1 MGKCCGSP
9 DMAQFAPRWWN
20 FTEYTP
26 VIPKFYW
33 DVYSQEERI
42 KVICEWL
49 WKTIC
54 FTENAADQFQAV
66 QDALD
71 ELEALFKQFQ
81 ESGFNDYYE
90 EQVKEW
96 IGDNLEFIYTETV
109 KQVYFGLNQQGYFV
123 AYIPKSWE
131 DIVFDT
137 GMIYEDD
144 TYGRLILRWQVTP
157 AVAASETVDQTPE
170 IVR

>member
-1 MGKCCGSP
+1 MGQCNVGDFVK
-9 DMAQFAPRWWN
+9 FAPRWWA
-20 FTEYTP
+20 FTDYTP

-42 KVICEWL
+42 KAICEYL

-54 FTENAADQFQAV
+54 FSENTADNYQAV
-66 QDALD
+66 LDALD
-71 ELEALFKQFQ
+71 KLQAEFEKFQ

-90 EQVKEW
+90 TQVREW
-96 IGDNLEFIYTETV
+96 VSENLDYVFTQV
-109 KQVYFGLNQQGYFV
+109 AKQVYFGLNLEGYFV
-123 AYIPKSWE
+123 AYVPQSWD

-137 GMIYEDD
+137 GHVYAED
-144 TYGRLILRWQVTP
+144 TYGRLILRWEVEPKNT
-157 AVAASETVDQTPE
+157 ETVNQTPE

>member
-1 MGKCCGSP
+1 MSRCDNADLRK
-9 DMAQFAPRWWN
+9 FAPRWWAY
-20 FTEYTP
+20 TDYTP

-42 KVICEWL
+42 KTICEYL
-49 WKTIC
+49 WKSIC
-54 FTENAADQFQAV
+54 FTENTADNFHAV

-71 ELEALFKQFQ
+71 KLQAEFEKFQ

-90 EQVKEW
+90 AQVREW
-96 IGDNLEFIYTETV
+96 VSENLDYVFTQV
-109 KQVYFGLNQQGYFV
+109 AKQVYFGLNLEGYFV
-123 AYIPKSWE
+123 AYVPQSWD

-137 GMIYEDD
+137 GHVYSED
-144 TYGRLILRWQVTP
+144 TYGRLILRWDTEP
-157 AVAASETVDQTPE
+157 DNTETVNQMPE